1 MPRLADAEDDARQ
14 HEGDDRPGETV
25 RDMPDGPDRNGDR
38 IADLGAEAVDQP
50 PHEQKTQRIG
60 ELEGGDDVAIV
71 VLGPFQPVAE
81 RRREQP
87 EHRSEEHTSELQ
99 SLMRISYAVFCL
111 KNKNKYTVCKY
122 KN

>member
-50 PHEQKTQRIG
+50 AHEQKTQRIG

-71 VLGPFQPVAE
+71 VLGPF
-81 RRREQP
+81 
-87 EHRSEEHTSELQ
+87 RSEEHTFELQ

-111 KNKNKYTVCKY
+111 KQKNTTHK
-122 KN
+122 

>member
-50 PHEQKTQRIG
+50 AHEQKTQRIG

-71 VLGPFQPVAE
+71 VLGPFQLVAE

-87 EHRSEEHTSELQ
+87 EHGAVDIIDRGDRKSTSLNSSPYCETRTP
-99 SLMRISYAVFCL
+99 SS
-111 KNKNKYTVCKY
+111 
-122 KN
+122 